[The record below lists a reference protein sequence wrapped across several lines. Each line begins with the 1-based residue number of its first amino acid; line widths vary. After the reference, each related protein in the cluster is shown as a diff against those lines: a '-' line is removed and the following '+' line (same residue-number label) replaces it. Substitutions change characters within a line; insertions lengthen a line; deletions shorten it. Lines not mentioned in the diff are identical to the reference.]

1 MARAPGSD
9 HLDVRHGIER
19 GARSPNERNKMEPK
33 MKDSGERRTFET
45 GAVRDRDDKKPR
57 PDLIS
62 PHANMREGAW
72 LALGAKKYEVR
83 NWESGM
89 PISECVASLCRH
101 LESYKLGLADEDHMA
116 AIRTNAGFILHYEE
130 EIKACRLPAS
140 LDDMPHYLQVI
151 SVGPIPPSLRR
162 AVNMTEETIPAGA
175 AVVQIQKCGIC
186 GQDHVVIPCKVC
198 GEPSGCRM
206 CPICGM
212 KLTRFAPP
220 TAVCAKCASDH
231 AEPGG
236 NRASRQTSLPKPFTV
251 YLCGP

>member
-116 AIRTNAGFILHYEE
+116 AIRTNAGFILHYERSE
-130 EIKACRLPAS
+130 EHTS
-140 LDDMPHYLQVI
+140 ELQ
-151 SVGPIPPSLRR
+151 
-162 AVNMTEETIPAGA
+162 
-175 AVVQIQKCGIC
+175 
-186 GQDHVVIPCKVC
+186 
-198 GEPSGCRM
+198 
-206 CPICGM
+206 
-212 KLTRFAPP
+212 
-220 TAVCAKCASDH
+220 
-231 AEPGG
+231 
-236 NRASRQTSLPKPFTV
+236 SRQ
-251 YLCGP
+251 YLV